1 VGDGIYADEF
11 GLSATVKVHGKQRE
25 QRFPRGTSLAFIAA
39 WRQQT
44 RDDLE
49 DDTASPAPTLGTFRD
64 DVTRYL
70 PTITT
75 RRAFKADRSH
85 LRAWLPALG
94 DMMRA
99 KIRAKHVRVAVTTW
113 QHTSVSARTIRHRVR
128 VLRELYRAL
137 DGPHA
142 LIPTIGVTLP
152 TPPAPH
158 PVAVPWTT
166 IQKVATSL
174 KKGKRH
180 KEGYGDD
187 SVLGY
192 ARFLVRATTGQR
204 PSQIMRAQPEDV
216 DLSRKIW
223 FVRPAKGGHPIPL
236 PLDRQMVK
244 AWRVF
249 IKANAWGDFDVN
261 SFSHLLRRHGWPKG
275 IRPYAL
281 RSTFAIDLLLGGA
294 DLGDVQGFLGHR
306 QIETTRKHYAPV
318 LLARLRR
325 VGQARKGRKLA

>member
-113 QHTSVSARTIRHRVR
+113 HHPPSRPRPP
-128 VLRELYRAL
+128 RAL
-137 DGPHA
+137 SRARRAARADPHHRRH
-142 LIPTIGVTLP
+142 
-152 TPPAPH
+152 PADTTSAASGGR
-158 PVAVPWTT
+158 AVD
-166 IQKVATSL
+166 
-174 KKGKRH
+174 
-180 KEGYGDD
+180 DD
-187 SVLGY
+187 S
-192 ARFLVRATTGQR
+192 
-204 PSQIMRAQPEDV
+204 E
-216 DLSRKIW
+216 
-223 FVRPAKGGHPIPL
+223 GGDKP
-236 PLDRQMVK
+236 
-244 AWRVF
+244 
-249 IKANAWGDFDVN
+249 
-261 SFSHLLRRHGWPKG
+261 
-275 IRPYAL
+275 
-281 RSTFAIDLLLGGA
+281 
-294 DLGDVQGFLGHR
+294 
-306 QIETTRKHYAPV
+306 
-318 LLARLRR
+318 
-325 VGQARKGRKLA
+325 